1 MVTVHSELIA
11 IENNSRNFFTLCLT
25 ITPPHEIM
33 GIETMAKG
41 AKMLDAKRAKI
52 QSYIDNA
59 ATPKEAELAQ
69 ALLYGYDLGELKVL
83 TNTATGELLFALN
96 EEN

>member
-1 MVTVHSELIA
+1 
-11 IENNSRNFFTLCLT
+11 
-25 ITPPHEIM
+25 
-33 GIETMAKG
+33 
-41 AKMLDAKRAKI
+41 MLDAKRAKI